1 MGEVSRVTVEPDVT
15 SVNSWRIMTDSR
27 PSVRCR
33 PKDDCYDYQ
42 MQEQNATNSPNSMN
56 NERKRK
62 TKLNAAEV
70 ISELSARKKIKMS
83 IVPAVNL
90 YD

>member
-1 MGEVSRVTVEPDVT
+1 MTVGPDVT
-15 SVNSWRIMTDSR
+15 SVNILRFMTDSDLL
-27 PSVRCR
+27 PDISQSLTTSV
-33 PKDDCYDYQ
+33 
-42 MQEQNATNSPNSMN
+42 N

-62 TKLNAAEV
+62 TKLNAAEE
-70 ISELSARKKIKMS
+70 INGELSARKKIKIS

>member
-1 MGEVSRVTVEPDVT
+1 MEPGVT
-15 SVNSWRIMTDSR
+15 SVNSWSITTDSR

-33 PKDDCYDYQ
+33 PTDDRYDYH
-42 MQEQNATNSPNSMN
+42 MQEDITQNAANSPTSVN

-62 TKLNAAEV
+62 TKLNAAED
-70 ISELSARKKIKMS
+70 INSELSARKKIKIS

>member
-1 MGEVSRVTVEPDVT
+1 MQEDITQNAANSPT
-15 SVNSWRIMTDSR
+15 SV
-27 PSVRCR
+27 
-33 PKDDCYDYQ
+33 
-42 MQEQNATNSPNSMN
+42 N

-62 TKLNAAEV
+62 TKLNAVEE
-70 ISELSARKKIKMS
+70 INSELSARKKIKIS